1 MCNVP
6 FPSSNSIDSR
16 TLIEDIRMQRQEAT
30 QVLEA
35 LQSFA
40 SLLEKDGLYTE
51 AHQKAFERTAL
62 LLSK

>member
-6 FPSSNSIDSR
+6 FPSSNNIDPR
-16 TLIEDIRMQRQEAT
+16 TLIEDIRMQMQEAT

-40 SLLEKDGLYTE
+40 
-51 AHQKAFERTAL
+51 
-62 LLSK
+62 